1 MMLRKVLFGIVA
13 MPLFFGPFQPGL
25 AHEAE
30 ENDVVLQQWSP
41 FLNEWEGVVLFYG
54 YGLNDEMCEK
64 VKDFLNANRYEREVH
79 GRKNRCVPLSSK
91 H

>member
-1 MMLRKVLFGIVA
+1 MLRKVLFGIVA
-13 MPLFFGPFQPGL
+13 MSFFFGPFQPGL
-25 AHEAE
+25 THEAE

-41 FLNEWEGVVLFYG
+41 FLNEWNSVVLFYG

-79 GRKNRCVPLSSK
+79 GRKKRCVPLSSK